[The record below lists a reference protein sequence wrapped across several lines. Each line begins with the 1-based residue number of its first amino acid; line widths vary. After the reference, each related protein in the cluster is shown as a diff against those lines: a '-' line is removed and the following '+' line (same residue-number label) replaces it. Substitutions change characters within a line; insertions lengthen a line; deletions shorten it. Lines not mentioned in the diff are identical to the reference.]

1 MRLMQMKRLFNLS
14 ACVALLSIFAW
25 SGVGVAAIAQTS
37 PSPASKAQA
46 KPQAKIK
53 TLAFSCRVLYSPA
66 RSIWVRE
73 LEVDYDK
80 NAFTALRIDGVP
92 VHGFSAE
99 GAQISTHLDNER
111 IYLDLS
117 APSWRS
123 EFREAAQGEGTCVKA
138 KG

>member
-1 MRLMQMKRLFNLS
+1 MRLMQMKRPFNLS
-14 ACVALLSIFAW
+14 VCVALLSIFAW
-25 SGVGVAAIAQTS
+25 SGVGVSAIAQTS

-46 KPQAKIK
+46 KPQA
-53 TLAFSCRVLYSPA
+53 SCRVLYSPA